1 MECGTRSL
9 SLSINTQHNAKSY
22 PNVIVRGMFSWEMTA
37 EARAQDRPAR
47 CRSSRVAFSL
57 NIFSSRDGEGAPFR
71 RERNKQ
77 KQEELMYS

>member
-37 EARAQDRPAR
+37 EARTQDRPAR
-47 CRSSRVAFSL
+47 RRSSRVAFSL
-57 NIFSSRDGEGAPFR
+57 NIFSSQTKTR
-71 RERNKQ
+71 RTNV
-77 KQEELMYS
+77 